1 MLEMIRE
8 YALGRLC
15 AAGEEELC
23 RRRHAAY
30 YARLAETVMAYF
42 GVERGARESHFALT
56 LELPNARTALEW
68 AEEKNEAEF
77 GLRLAGFTR
86 LWHVRGQM
94 SEAERWMERM
104 LALDQRARES
114 GQPTAPL
121 TQRIALL
128 YGFGRTQ
135 VRRGRAEHS
144 AEVYANEALRLAR
157 SIGDQNGMCNAYAT
171 LGMIAQANGKLDE
184 AERAYIESDTLARQL
199 KHSGLMSR
207 ATSHLSDVASMRGDL
222 EHAIALL
229 EEALANARVSG
240 MTWDIPIM
248 TAMLG
253 HLARQQQRY
262 DLAKA
267 RYREALVRFRTFSSP
282 TYIAWCLE
290 GYAAVLGA
298 EGHYTQATRMC
309 AAAVALREQIQAPL
323 LQAQRE
329 AFEQT
334 VATAR
339 AALDEASFAREWN
352 AGTVLTQDEAI
363 DNALSEVS
371 A

>member
-1 MLEMIRE
+1 
-8 YALGRLC
+8 
-15 AAGEEELC
+15 
-23 RRRHAAY
+23 
-30 YARLAETVMAYF
+30 
-42 GVERGARESHFALT
+42 
-56 LELPNARTALEW
+56 
-68 AEEKNEAEF
+68 
-77 GLRLAGFTR
+77 
-86 LWHVRGQM
+86 
-94 SEAERWMERM
+94 
-104 LALDQRARES
+104 
-114 GQPTAPL
+114 
-121 TQRIALL
+121 
-128 YGFGRTQ
+128 
-135 VRRGRAEHS
+135 
-144 AEVYANEALRLAR
+144 
-157 SIGDQNGMCNAYAT
+157 
-171 LGMIAQANGKLDE
+171 MIAQANGKLDE
-184 AERAYIESDTLARQL
+184 AERAYIESDALARQL

-222 EHAIALL
+222 EQATALL

-262 DLAKA
+262 DLAKVH
-267 RYREALVRFRTFSSP
+267 YRDALVRFRTFSSP
-282 TYIAWCLE
+282 TYIAGCLE
-290 GYAAVLGA
+290 GYAAVLSA

-309 AAAVALREQIQAPL
+309 AAAAALREQIQAPL

-363 DNALSEVS
+363 DNALSEVG